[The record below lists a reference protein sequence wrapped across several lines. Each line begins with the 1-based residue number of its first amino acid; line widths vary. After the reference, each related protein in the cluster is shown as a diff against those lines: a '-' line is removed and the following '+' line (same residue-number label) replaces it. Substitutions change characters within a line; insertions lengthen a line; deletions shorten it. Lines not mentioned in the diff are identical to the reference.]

1 MFSSVVVLLI
11 SGFAG
16 LLFLPVFRRRSLEQ
30 LKSLSD
36 ALFLRL
42 LRSTS
47 GFGRELTEEG
57 AAEQQIHREQR
68 LRNLRG
74 LALRE
79 KEKTAAH
86 GQDEKRTAADAERKS

>member
-1 MFSSVVVLLI
+1 MFSTVLVLLI
-11 SGFAG
+11 FGFAG
-16 LLFLPVFRRRSLEQ
+16 LLFLPVFRRRLLEE
-30 LKSLSD
+30 LKAFSD
-36 ALFLRL
+36 ALLLRL

-57 AAEQQIHREQR
+57 SAEQRMHREQR

-79 KEKTAAH
+79 KEKISFQTAD
-86 GQDEKRTAADAERKS
+86 GKQTTTEAERKG